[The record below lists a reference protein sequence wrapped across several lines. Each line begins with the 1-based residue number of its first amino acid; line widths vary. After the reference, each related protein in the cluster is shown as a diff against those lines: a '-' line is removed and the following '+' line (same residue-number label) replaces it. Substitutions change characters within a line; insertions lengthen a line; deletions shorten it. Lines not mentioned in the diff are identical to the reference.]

1 MNRILS
7 CCVSR
12 TYFSYIM
19 LHYEFFTCGLFVQ
32 SMNILFSFSIKIK
45 NVSVIDWKEI
55 QSRSIF
61 PQKWQSRLSYS
72 IQNVLLITSWLIVW
86 ITFVY
91 SHCKY
96 LLSVAHGPINTLLI
110 PSNTRHPSSRLIVFS
125 RVHVQCWCS
134 KFKIQLNY

>member
-19 LHYEFFTCGLFVQ
+19 LHYEFFMYGYLC
-32 SMNILFSFSIKIK
+32 NRYILFSFSNKIK
-45 NVSVIDWKEI
+45 KVSVIDWKEI

-61 PQKWQSRLSYS
+61 PQKWQSRLRYS

>member
-12 TYFSYIM
+12 TYFTNIM
-19 LHYEFFTCGLFVQ
+19 LHYEFFMYGYLC
-32 SMNILFSFSIKIK
+32 NRCILFSFSNKIK
-45 NVSVIDWKEI
+45 KVSVIDWKEV

-61 PQKWQSRLSYS
+61 PQKWQSRLKYS
-72 IQNVLLITSWLIVW
+72 IQNVLLIRSWLIVW

-125 RVHVQCWCS
+125 RVQVQC
-134 KFKIQLNY
+134 

>member
-12 TYFSYIM
+12 TYFSHIM
-19 LHYEFFTCGLFVQ
+19 LHYEFFMYGYLC
-32 SMNILFSFSIKIK
+32 NRCILFSFSIKIK
-45 NVSVIDWKEI
+45 KVSVIDWKEI

-61 PQKWQSRLSYS
+61 PQKWQSRLKYS
-72 IQNVLLITSWLIVW
+72 IQNVLLIRSWLIVW